1 MATVTSGLRERKK
14 TATRRAIS
22 DAALALAVERGPMAI
37 TVEDIAAAADVSPR
51 TVFNYFPSKEAAIL
65 GFDPE
70 NLQDLVDR
78 LDARPVAEAPLE
90 ALRETMR
97 GSSTDDALSMQT
109 RARLTAD
116 NPQLQSAFIAGFA
129 KLEDQL
135 TDAMAARLGLDI
147 ATDSYPRLVVKV
159 GLTAMRVAVAQAIAQ
174 PHNEA
179 AGSAAAVTKAV
190 DDAFNALAAG
200 LPVPTRKAAP
210 SRRR

>member
-1 MATVTSGLRERKK
+1 MGLRERKK

-22 DAALALAVERGPMAI
+22 DAALALAVERGPTAI

-51 TVFNYFPSKEAAIL
+51 TVFNYFASKEAAIL

-70 NLQDLVDR
+70 NLRELVER
-78 LDARPVAEAPLE
+78 LEVRPATEAPLE

-97 GSSTDDALSMQT
+97 GSTSDDALAMQT

-135 TDAMAARLGLDI
+135 TEAMAARVGLD
-147 ATDSYPRLVVKV
+147 AAADPYPRLVVKV
-159 GLTAMRVAVAQAIAQ
+159 GLTAMRVAVAHAISQ
-174 PHNEA
+174 PQTDA
-179 AGSAAAVTKAV
+179 DTDAVARAV
-190 DDAFNALAAG
+190 DDAFNTLAAG
-200 LPVPTRKAAP
+200 LPVPPRKAPP